1 MGCFPV
7 LKNKKKKYEQT
18 TYIKHVNAQ
27 EHSPTT
33 LPEPHIQTRTLK
45 SAPPSFRTRA
55 KPTQPIHKI
64 TNSRTRTLSAPSSL
78 SAAEQDA
85 LSAIECEEQ
94 QQESKSTIGLGKEH
108 RSPSPQP
115 LPLPSPQTQSSS
127 VLKTMWSFKSAT
139 SSGPLNGSEPLP
151 LPRCG
156 TLRNFS
162 YEELSAACHNF
173 SPERCMSEG
182 LSSMIY
188 RASLGDDNSSSKKL
202 EATVTRIQAYT
213 QVLLDRK

>member
-1 MGCFPV
+1 MGCFAA

-33 LPEPHIQTRTLK
+33 LPEPQVQTRTL

-55 KPTQPIHKI
+55 KPIQSINKI
-64 TNSRTRTLSAPSSL
+64 TNSRARTLSAPSSL

-108 RSPSPQP
+108 RSQIPQP

-127 VLKTMWSFKSAT
+127 ILKTMGSFKSGT
-139 SSGPLNGSEPLP
+139 FSGPLNGSGPLP
-151 LPRCG
+151 LPPSG
-156 TLRNFS
+156 TLRYFS

-188 RASLGDDNSSSKKL
+188 KASLGEDNSSSRKL
-202 EATVTRIQAYT
+202 EATVTRIQAST
-213 QVLLDRK
+213 QVYWIENK